1 MRIAKLNHI
10 FPRQPRRPVFQQ
22 LRRHPLQ
29 IPHAPVET
37 SGAEG
42 AELKGAARDDDTIN
56 KPEEEDSTCFEEF

>member
-1 MRIAKLNHI
+1 MRIAKLNSSFRASHGGLP
-10 FPRQPRRPVFQQ
+10 FNSSADTPFDPAR
-22 LRRHPLQ
+22 
-29 IPHAPVET
+29 PVET